1 MVKRFLVGYDGS
13 ELSREAFAY
22 SVMFAKALNAGIRAV
37 HVIEPDIQTVLAGD
51 PSMMMDPMMPPIM
64 LKGPDDQALRK
75 QVADTE
81 EMLDELE
88 DSCLSAGVAYS
99 ERIHH
104 GGLID
109 TLVGEVRDG
118 DVISL
123 GLKGRFRR
131 AGVGSSTRSLV
142 SRSPCPV
149 LVVSGPLVPIN
160 RVLTPY
166 DGMVPATRALLFAR
180 DLAAQ
185 AGWPLSV
192 LALARGEMSQ
202 EEACDWS
209 KQLAPAAQI
218 MAQNSALGSEAELIE
233 RVVGADPYALLVMGA
248 YADSWLK
255 DLFAGSTTSHVLS
268 HLRAPIILVQKQ
280 SV

>member
-1 MVKRFLVGYDGS
+1 MIKRFLVGYDGS
-13 ELSREAFAY
+13 DLSREAFAY
-22 SVMFAKALNAGIRAV
+22 SLMFAQALRAEV
-37 HVIEPDIQTVLAGD
+37 RIIHVIESDIQTVLAGD
-51 PSMMMDPMMPPIM
+51 PSVMMDPMMPPIM
-64 LKGPDDQALRK
+64 LKGADDATLRK
-75 QVADTE
+75 QVADSE
-81 EMLDELE
+81 QMLDELE
-88 DSCLSAGVAYS
+88 DSCLSADVAYS

-109 TLVGEVRDG
+109 TLFGEVRDG
-118 DVISL
+118 DVIAL

-131 AGVGSSTRSLV
+131 TGVGSSTRSLV

-166 DGMVPATRALLFAR
+166 DGMAPSTRALLFAR
-180 DLAAQ
+180 DLATQ
-185 AGWPLSV
+185 TGWPLSV
-192 LALARGEMSQ
+192 LAMSRGDMSQ
-202 EEACDWS
+202 EEACDWAR
-209 KQLAPAAQI
+209 QLAPAAQV

-248 YADSWLK
+248 YSDSWLK

-268 HLRAPIILVQKQ
+268 HLKAPIILVQKQ
-280 SV
+280 TP